1 MAEEAYHRHVIAV
14 IVLRALIPA
23 DDILIDD
30 LEAVVVHVLF
40 VDEHYVF
47 ARAVV
52 PFQDL
57 NVILLYPA
65 RFFDYAVVGV
75 GDALRKEPLPF
86 GVGECIAVEL

>member
-1 MAEEAYHRHVIAV
+1 M
-14 IVLRALIPA
+14 LRALIPA

-30 LEAVVVHVLF
+30 LEAVVVHILF

-65 RFFDYAVVGV
+65 RLFDYAVVGV

-86 GVGECIAVEL
+86 GVGEGIAVEL